1 MFHIRVAGTRY
12 EEDLMLGELF
22 GNMLHSTVQGFIG
35 VIGIFTY
42 LAAIV
47 VAALYR
53 IKEGM
58 NEHHH

>member
-1 MFHIRVAGTRY
+1 
-12 EEDLMLGELF
+12 MLGELF
-22 GNMLHSTVQGFIG
+22 GNMLHSSIEGFIG
-35 VIGIFTY
+35 VTGIFAY

-47 VAALYR
+47 ISALYR

>member
-1 MFHIRVAGTRY
+1 MV
-12 EEDLMLGELF
+12 GELI
-22 GNMLHSTVQGFIG
+22 GNMLHSSVQGVIG
-35 VIGIFTY
+35 VLGIFTY

-47 VAALYR
+47 AAALYR

>member
-1 MFHIRVAGTRY
+1 
-12 EEDLMLGELF
+12 MLGELF

-47 VAALYR
+47 VSAMYR

>member
-1 MFHIRVAGTRY
+1 MV
-12 EEDLMLGELF
+12 GELI
-22 GNMLHSTVQGFIG
+22 GNMMHSTVQGFIG

-47 VAALYR
+47 IAALYR

>member
-1 MFHIRVAGTRY
+1 
-12 EEDLMLGELF
+12 MLGELF

-47 VAALYR
+47 VSAMYR

-58 NEHHH
+58 N